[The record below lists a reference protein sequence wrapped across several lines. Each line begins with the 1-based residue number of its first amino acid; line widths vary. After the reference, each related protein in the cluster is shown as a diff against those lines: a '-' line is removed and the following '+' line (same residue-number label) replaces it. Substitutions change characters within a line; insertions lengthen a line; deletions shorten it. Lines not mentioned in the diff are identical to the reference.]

1 MPRRSLLTPAERENL
16 LAIPSSHEELIRL
29 YTLSKSDLSLIRQ
42 HRGAANRLG
51 FAVQLCYMRYPG
63 VVLELGKEPPTPMLG
78 VVAQQLKLELD
89 LWAEYGKRDE
99 TRREHLSEMERVLGF
114 RTFGHPTTAPP
125 STGSWSWPSKPT
137 KVLCWPRR

>member
-1 MPRRSLLTPAERENL
+1 MPPRSLLTPAECGNL

-29 YTLSKSDLSLIRQ
+29 YTLSESDLSLIRQ

-63 VVLELGKEPPTPMLG
+63 MVLEPGKEPTAPMLG
-78 VVAQQLKLELD
+78 VVAQQLKLEPD

-114 RTFGHPTTAPP
+114 RTFGLAQIP
-125 STGSWSWPSKPT
+125 G
-137 KVLCWPRR
+137 R